1 VVSVASSRPLL
12 TDQRQVTPTDL
23 FRRSLRR
30 SAPSG
35 QPFLLVPEAGH
46 YDSVM
51 SSDARATPRLA
62 GEGRRNLV
70 SLGIAALVSVL
81 SLVGYAVFA
90 PLRFT
95 PDTVALTSF
104 VFWIAYSSAFLILTQ
119 VTFGTADAP
128 TLRRWLAATN
138 SKSRSLAL
146 PAAAAQWAVL
156 AVLAV
161 TLVLVLPG
169 LLDSALA
176 NALSFAVVITAWLVT
191 VTAYAVHYARLNTQ
205 EDSLA
210 FPGKDGGQPV
220 FADYYY
226 LAAQLATTFSSS
238 DVNILTT
245 RARSIV
251 TVQTY
256 IGFAFSTF
264 IIAMLISVL
273 FLTN

>member
-1 VVSVASSRPLL
+1 MPTRGRLDPLGYYDSDMPLDARSTPLL
-12 TDQRQVTPTDL
+12 
-23 FRRSLRR
+23 
-30 SAPSG
+30 
-35 QPFLLVPEAGH
+35 
-46 YDSVM
+46 
-51 SSDARATPRLA
+51 AR
-62 GEGRRNLV
+62 EGIRNLV
-70 SLGIAALVSVL
+70 SLGIAAVVCVVA
-81 SLVGYAVFA
+81 LVGFAVFA
-90 PLRFT
+90 SLRFSL
-95 PDTVALTSF
+95 DTVALASF
-104 VFWIAYSSAFLILTQ
+104 VSWIAYSLGFLILTQ
-119 VTFGTADAP
+119 LTFGMADAA
-128 TLRRWLAATN
+128 TLRAWLNATN
-138 SKSRSLAL
+138 SQSRSLAI
-146 PAAAAQWAVL
+146 PATAAQWAVL

-205 EDSLA
+205 EQSLE
-210 FPGKDGGQPV
+210 FPGKNGDRPV

-251 TVQTY
+251 TGQTY

>member
-1 VVSVASSRPLL
+1 MRY
-12 TDQRQVTPTDL
+12 
-23 FRRSLRR
+23 
-30 SAPSG
+30 
-35 QPFLLVPEAGH
+35 

-51 SSDARATPRLA
+51 PPDARSIPRLA
-62 GEGRRNLV
+62 REGARNLV
-70 SLGIAALVSVL
+70 SLCIAAVVSVVAL
-81 SLVGYAVFA
+81 FGYAAIA

-95 PDTVALTSF
+95 PDTVALTTF
-104 VFWIAYSSAFLILTQ
+104 VFWIAYSLGFLILTQ
-119 VTFGTADAP
+119 VTFGKPDAR
-128 TLRRWLAATN
+128 TLRIWLAATN
-138 SKSRSLAL
+138 SPSRSLAI
-146 PAAAAQWAVL
+146 PAAAAQWAAL
-156 AVLAV
+156 AVIAV
-161 TLVLVLPG
+161 TLVLALPG

-205 EDSLA
+205 EESLE
-210 FPGKDGGQPV
+210 FPGKNGDQPV

-226 LAAQLATTFSSS
+226 LAAQLSTTFSSS

-245 RARSIV
+245 RARSVV

>member
-1 VVSVASSRPLL
+1 MVALL
-12 TDQRQVTPTDL
+12 RAQPG
-23 FRRSLRR
+23 
-30 SAPSG
+30 SADGHASCR
-35 QPFLLVPEAGH
+35 AAASGH

-51 SSDARATPRLA
+51 PSDARSAPRLV
-62 GEGRRNLV
+62 GEGSRNVV
-70 SLGIAALVSVL
+70 SLALAAVVSVIAL
-81 SLVGYAVFA
+81 FGYALIA
-90 PLRFT
+90 PLRFSA
-95 PDTVALTSF
+95 DTVALTTF
-104 VFWIAYSSAFLILTQ
+104 VFWIAYSLAFLILTQ
-119 VTFGTADAP
+119 VTFGEADAQ

-138 SKSRSLAL
+138 SSSRSLAI
-146 PAAAAQWAVL
+146 PAGAAQWAVL
-156 AVLAV
+156 AVIAV
-161 TLVLVLPG
+161 TLVLVIPG

-205 EDSLA
+205 EKSLD
-210 FPGKDGGQPV
+210 FPGESGDRPA

-238 DVNILTT
+238 DVTVLTT

-251 TVQTY
+251 TGQTY

-273 FLTN
+273 FLTD